1 MSRDLD
7 HQLRETLT
15 ERQVELHSSPVPPE
29 RLLHRARRRVARN
42 VVLGAATATVVVAG
56 SIGGIQALLNRIP
69 DRTLGGHG
77 SRVVL
82 PTEGPVPG
90 ETSLLIAS
98 GENDGERWAMR
109 VTSSPGSGLGLSW
122 GYEALGAGG
131 GGISPMRRGRIF
143 QGYGGSSS
151 PDYPDNDVTR
161 PPLPIGISGQVA
173 VQAERVELRL
183 ERGTVVQAALYRL
196 PDELIGP
203 AKVFLLFV
211 PGDTLLL
218 AGDLVAYD
226 DSGAELGR
234 EYFDLSPVSLFPK
247 VLEES
252 PPEAVAVMKDL
263 QLAGAVVGSYF
274 NTHGSYS
281 GLDPD
286 SASAISSEVEFNAS
300 PVAIPGEVSIRVDG
314 PQSLVLAS
322 ATADGAIYS
331 ACMEGGPGGAVYGR
345 NDTSDP
351 QGCTNGW
358 LDPSAEPPPM
368 GGGDRIA
375 TGSDP
380 NGNLWSLTLLD
391 VSGPGAET
399 PFELELLIGPIGAS
413 LPLEPLGDADLGSVG
428 AVPPSATPQDAP
440 PVADLP
446 TSVWGIASDRVDRV
460 ELRLDN
466 GRTFDGELYA
476 IPSRSIDAE
485 QAFLFLVPVEGPMTG
500 TVVAFNSRG
509 EELQLRDVH
518 SWG

>member
-1 MSRDLD
+1 MSWDLD
-7 HQLRETLT
+7 PQLRETLA
-15 ERQVELHSSPVPPE
+15 ERQAKLHPSPVPPE
-29 RLLHRARRRVARN
+29 GLLRRARRRVARN
-42 VVLGAATATVVVAG
+42 VVLGVVTATVIVAG
-56 SIGGIQALLNRIP
+56 SIGGIRMLVDRAP
-69 DRTLGGHG
+69 DRVAGGDG
-77 SRVVL
+77 DQAAL
-82 PTEGPVPG
+82 PTEGPTPG

-98 GENDGERWAMR
+98 GEHDGEQWTMR
-109 VTSSPGSGLGLSW
+109 VTSSPGSGFGLSW

-131 GGISPMRRGRIF
+131 GGISPMRRGQIF

-151 PDYPDNDVTR
+151 PDHPDNDATR

-183 ERGTVVQAALYRL
+183 ERGPVVEAALYRL
-196 PDELIGP
+196 ADELIGP

-226 DSGAELGR
+226 GSGAELGR

-263 QLAGAVVGSYF
+263 QLAGAVVGHYF

-286 SASAISSEVEFNAS
+286 SASAIASEVVFNTS
-300 PVAIPGEVSIRVDG
+300 SLAIPGEVSIRVSG

-322 ATADGAIYS
+322 ATEGGAIYS
-331 ACMEGGPGGAVYGR
+331 ACMVGGPGGAVYGR

-358 LDPSAEPPPM
+358 LDPSAEPPPT
-368 GGGDRIA
+368 GGQDRIA

-399 PFELELLIGPIGAS
+399 PYELELLIGPIGAS
-413 LPLEPLGDADLGSVG
+413 LPIQRLGDADLGSVG
-428 AVPPSATPQDAP
+428 AVPPSATPVDTP

-446 TSVWGIASDRVDRV
+446 TSVWGIASDRVARV
-460 ELRLDN
+460 ELRVDD
-466 GRTFDGELYA
+466 GATFDGKLYA
-476 IPSRSIDAE
+476 IPPGSSDAK
-485 QAFLFLVPVEGPMTG
+485 QAYLFLVPVEGPMTG
-500 TVVAFNSRG
+500 TVVAFDSRG
-509 EELQLRDVH
+509 EELQQREVESL
-518 SWG
+518 G

>member
-1 MSRDLD
+1 MNRDLD
-7 HQLRETLT
+7 HELHETLA
-15 ERQVELHSSPVPPE
+15 ERRAELRPSPVAPDG
-29 RLLHRARRRVARN
+29 LLRRARRRAVRT
-42 VVLGAATATVVVAG
+42 VVLGVVAATAIVAG
-56 SIGGIQALLNRIP
+56 SVGGIQALL
-69 DRTLGGHG
+69 DRTPHRTAGGDG
-77 SRVVL
+77 NRSVL
-82 PTEGPVPG
+82 PTDGPVPG

-98 GENDGERWAMR
+98 GEHDGERWTMR

-151 PDYPDNDVTR
+151 PDHPDNDATR

-183 ERGTVVQAALYRL
+183 ERGPVVEAALYRL

-234 EYFDLSPVSLFPK
+234 EYLDLSPVSLFPK

-263 QLAGAVVGSYF
+263 QLGGAVVGRYF

-286 SASAISSEVEFNAS
+286 SASAISSEVEFNTS
-300 PVAIPGEVSIRVDG
+300 PVAIPGEVSIRVSG

-322 ATADGAIYS
+322 ATEGGAIYS
-331 ACMEGGPGGAVYGR
+331 ACMDSPGGAVYGR

-358 LDPSAEPPPM
+358 LDPSAEPPPTS
-368 GGGDRIA
+368 GQDRIA

-413 LPLEPLGDADLGSVG
+413 LPLQRLGDADLGSVG
-428 AVPPSATPQDAP
+428 AVPPSATPVDTPA
-440 PVADLP
+440 VADLP

-460 ELRLDN
+460 ELRVDD
-466 GRTFDGELYA
+466 GATFDGELYT
-476 IPSRSIDAE
+476 IPPGSIDAE

-500 TVVAFNSRG
+500 TVVAFDSRG
-509 EELQLRDVH
+509 KELQQTEVKSL
-518 SWG
+518 G

>member
-1 MSRDLD
+1 MSTDLERR
-7 HQLRETLT
+7 LRELLA
-15 ERQVELHSSPVPPE
+15 EKHSEVGASPAAPPE
-29 RLLHRARRRVARN
+29 ILRRARRRAIRSG
-42 VVLGAATATVVVAG
+42 VVGALVVVALIAG
-56 SIGGIQALLNRIP
+56 AFVGVRAILDREPTRAIGEADTP
-69 DRTLGGHG
+69 
-77 SRVVL
+77 VVL

-90 ETSLLIAS
+90 ETSLLLAS
-98 GENDGERWAMR
+98 GENDGEPWTLR
-109 VTSSPGSGLGLSW
+109 VTNGPGYGFGLSFE
-122 GYEALGAGG
+122 YEALGGGG
-131 GGISPMRRGRIF
+131 GGISPMPQGRIF

-151 PDYPDNDVTR
+151 PDYPDHDPTR
-161 PPLPIGISGQVA
+161 SPLPIEISGQVA
-173 VQAERVELRL
+173 VQADRVELQL
-183 ERGTVVQAALYRL
+183 ERGPLVEAALYQL

-226 DSGAELGR
+226 DSGTELGR
-234 EYFDLSPVSLFPK
+234 EYLDLSPVSLFPK

-263 QLAGAVVGSYF
+263 QLAGAVVGRYF

-286 SASAISSEVEFNAS
+286 TASAISSEVEFNAA
-300 PVAIPGEVSIRVDG
+300 PVAIPGEVSIRVSG

-322 ATADGAIYS
+322 ATEGGAIYS
-331 ACMEGGPGGAVYGR
+331 ACMDSPGGSVYGR

-358 LDPSAEPPPM
+358 LDPSAEPPPA
-368 GGGDRIA
+368 GGDDRIA

-380 NGNLWSLTLLD
+380 NGNLWSMTLLD

-413 LPLEPLGDADLGSVG
+413 LPLQRLGDADLGSVG
-428 AVPPSATPQDAP
+428 AVPPSATPVDAP
-440 PVADLP
+440 AVADLP
-446 TSVWGIASDRVDRV
+446 TSVWGIASNRVARV
-460 ELRLDN
+460 ELRVDD
-466 GRTFDGELYA
+466 GATFDGELYA
-476 IPSRSIDAE
+476 IPPGSIDAE

-500 TVVAFNSRG
+500 TVVAFDSQG
-509 EELQLRDVH
+509 EELQQREVKSL
-518 SWG
+518 G

>member
-1 MSRDLD
+1 MNGDLD
-7 HQLRETLT
+7 RELHETLA
-15 ERQVELHSSPVPPE
+15 ERQAKLHPSPVPPE
-29 RLLHRARRRVARN
+29 GLLRRARRRLAWN
-42 VVLGAATATVVVAG
+42 VVLGVVTAAVIVAG
-56 SIGGIQALLNRIP
+56 SIGGIQMLVDRAP
-69 DRTLGGHG
+69 DRVPGGDG
-77 SRVVL
+77 DQAAL
-82 PTEGPVPG
+82 PTEGPTPG

-98 GENDGERWAMR
+98 GEQDGERWTMR
-109 VTSSPGSGLGLSW
+109 VTSSPGSGFGLSW

-131 GGISPMRRGRIF
+131 GGISPMRQGRIF

-151 PDYPDNDVTR
+151 PDYPDHDATR

-183 ERGTVVQAALYRL
+183 ERGPVVEAALYRL

-226 DSGAELGR
+226 GSGAELSR

-263 QLAGAVVGSYF
+263 QLAGAVVGRYF

-281 GLDPD
+281 GLDPE
-286 SASAISSEVEFNAS
+286 SASAIASDVKFNTS
-300 PVAIPGEVSIRVDG
+300 PVAIPGEVSIRVSG
-314 PQSLVLAS
+314 PQSVVLAS

-331 ACMEGGPGGAVYGR
+331 ACMDSPGGSVYGR

-358 LDPSAEPPPM
+358 LDPSAEPPPT
-368 GGGDRIA
+368 GGQDRIA

-413 LPLEPLGDADLGSVG
+413 LPVQRLGDADLGSVG
-428 AVPPSATPQDAP
+428 AVPPSATPVDAP
-440 PVADLP
+440 AVADLP
-446 TSVWGIASDRVDRV
+446 TSVWGIASDRVARV
-460 ELRLDN
+460 ELRVDD
-466 GRTFDGELYA
+466 GATFDGDLYA
-476 IPSRSIDAE
+476 IPPGSIAAE

-500 TVVAFNSRG
+500 TVVAFDSRG
-509 EELQLRDVH
+509 EELQRRGVE
-518 SWG
+518 SFG

>member
-7 HQLRETLT
+7 HQLREMLA
-15 ERQVELHSSPVPPE
+15 ERQAELHPSPVPPE
-29 RLLHRARRRVARN
+29 GLLRRARRRLARN
-42 VVLGAATATVVVAG
+42 VVLGVVTAAVIVAG
-56 SIGGIQALLNRIP
+56 SIGGIRMLLDRAP
-69 DRTLGGHG
+69 DRVPGGDG
-77 SRVVL
+77 DQAAL
-82 PTEGPVPG
+82 PTEGPTPG

-98 GENDGERWAMR
+98 GEQDGERWTMR

-131 GGISPMRRGRIF
+131 GGISPMRQGRIF

-151 PDYPDNDVTR
+151 PDYPDHDAAR

-173 VQAERVELRL
+173 VQAERVELRRA
-183 ERGTVVQAALYRL
+183 RGPVVEAALYRL

-226 DSGAELGR
+226 GSGAELSR

-263 QLAGAVVGSYF
+263 QLAGAVVGRYF

-281 GLDPD
+281 GLDPE
-286 SASAISSEVEFNAS
+286 SASAIASEVKFNTS
-300 PVAIPGEVSIRVDG
+300 PVAIPGEVSIRVSG
-314 PQSLVLAS
+314 PQSVVLAS

-331 ACMEGGPGGAVYGR
+331 ACMDSPGGSVYGR

-358 LDPSAEPPPM
+358 LDPSAEPPPT
-368 GGGDRIA
+368 GGQDRIA

-413 LPLEPLGDADLGSVG
+413 LPLQRLGEADLGSVG
-428 AVPPSATPQDAP
+428 AVPPSATPVDAP
-440 PVADLP
+440 AEADLP
-446 TSVWGIASDRVDRV
+446 TSVWGIASDRVARV
-460 ELRLDN
+460 ELRVDD
-466 GRTFDGELYA
+466 GATFDGELYA
-476 IPSRSIDAE
+476 IPPGSIAAE

-500 TVVAFNSRG
+500 TVVAFDSRG
-509 EELQLRDVH
+509 EELQRRGVE
-518 SWG
+518 SFG

>member
-1 MSRDLD
+1 MSTDLD
-7 HQLRETLT
+7 HQLRETLA
-15 ERQVELHSSPVPPE
+15 ERRARLRSSLVAPD
-29 RLLHRARRRVARN
+29 RLFRRARRRAVRT
-42 VVLGAATATVVVAG
+42 VVLGAISIAAIAAG
-56 SIGGIQALLNRIP
+56 SIGGIQALLSRAP
-69 DRTLGGHG
+69 DRTLGGDG
-77 SRVVL
+77 SPVVL
-82 PTEGPVPG
+82 PTEGPAPG
-90 ETSLLIAS
+90 ETSLLIAR
-98 GENDGERWAMR
+98 GEHDGERWTMR
-109 VTSSPGSGLGLSW
+109 VTSSPGIGLGLSW

-131 GGISPMRRGRIF
+131 GGISPIRRGRIF

-151 PDYPDNDVTR
+151 PDYPDHDPTR

-173 VQAERVELRL
+173 VQAERIELRL
-183 ERGTVVQAALYRL
+183 ERGPVVEAALYRL

-247 VLEES
+247 VLEKS

-263 QLAGAVVGSYF
+263 QLAGAVVGRYF
-274 NTHGSYS
+274 NTQGSYS
-281 GLDPD
+281 GLNPD
-286 SASAISSEVEFNAS
+286 SASAISSEVEFNTS
-300 PVAIPGEVSIRVDG
+300 PVAIPGEVSIRVSG
-314 PQSLVLAS
+314 PQSLILAS

-331 ACMEGGPGGAVYGR
+331 ACMDSPGGAVYGR

-358 LDPSAEPPPM
+358 LDPSAEPPPT
-368 GGGDRIA
+368 GGQDRIA

-413 LPLEPLGDADLGSVG
+413 LPLQRLGDADLGSIG
-428 AVPPSATPQDAP
+428 AVPPSATPVETP

-446 TSVWGIASDRVDRV
+446 TSVWGIASDRVARV
-460 ELRLDN
+460 ELRVDD
-466 GRTFDGELYA
+466 GATFDGELYA
-476 IPSRSIDAE
+476 IPPGSIDAE

-500 TVVAFNSRG
+500 TVVAFDSQG
-509 EELQLRDVH
+509 EELQRKGVKSL
-518 SWG
+518 G

>member
-1 MSRDLD
+1 MNTDLD
-7 HQLRETLT
+7 RQLRETLS
-15 ERQVELHSSPVPPE
+15 ERQAQLRPSPVAPDG
-29 RLLHRARRRVARN
+29 LLRRARRRAVRT
-42 VVLGAATATVVVAG
+42 VVLGVVSAAVIVAG
-56 SIGGIQALLNRIP
+56 SVGGIQALLDWAP
-69 DRTLGGHG
+69 DRTVGGDVD
-77 SRVVL
+77 RAVL
-82 PTEGPVPG
+82 PTDGPAPG
-90 ETSLLIAS
+90 ETSLLLAS
-98 GENDGERWAMR
+98 GEHDGERWTLR
-109 VTSSPGSGLGLSW
+109 VTNGPGYGLGLSF
-122 GYEALGAGG
+122 GYEALGGGG
-131 GGISPMRRGRIF
+131 GGISPMPQGRIF

-151 PDYPDNDVTR
+151 PDYPDHNPTR

-173 VQAERVELRL
+173 VQAEGVELQL
-183 ERGTVVQAALYRL
+183 ERGPVVEAALFQL

-226 DSGAELGR
+226 DSGTELGR

-252 PPEAVAVMKDL
+252 PPVAVAVMKDL
-263 QLAGAVVGSYF
+263 QLGGAVVGRYF

-286 SASAISSEVEFNAS
+286 SASAISSEVEFNDS
-300 PVAIPGEVSIRVDG
+300 PVAVPGEVSLRVSG

-331 ACMEGGPGGAVYGR
+331 VCMDGGSASVYGR

-358 LDPSAEPPPM
+358 LDPSAEPPPAD
-368 GGGDRIA
+368 GQDRIA

-380 NGNLWSLTLLD
+380 NGNLWSLTLLQ

-399 PFELELLIGPIGAS
+399 AVELELLIGPIGAS
-413 LPLEPLGDADLGSVG
+413 LPLEPLRYADLGSVG
-428 AVPPSATPQDAP
+428 AVPPSATLVDAP

-446 TSVWGIASDRVDRV
+446 TSVWGIASDRVARV
-460 ELRLDN
+460 ELRVDD
-466 GRTFDGELYA
+466 GATFNGELYA
-476 IPSRSIDAE
+476 IPPGSIDAE
-485 QAFLFLVPVEGPMTG
+485 QAFLFLVPVEGPMAG
-500 TVVAFNSRG
+500 TLVAFDSRG
-509 EELQLRDVH
+509 EELQRKAVESL
-518 SWG
+518 G

>member
-1 MSRDLD
+1 MNTDLD
-7 HQLRETLT
+7 HRLRETLT
-15 ERQVELHSSPVPPE
+15 ERRARLRPSPVAPDG
-29 RLLHRARRRVARN
+29 LLRRARRRAVRTVILG
-42 VVLGAATATVVVAG
+42 VVSAAAIVAG
-56 SIGGIQALLNRIP
+56 SVGGIHALLDRSP
-69 DRTLGGHG
+69 DRTLGGNG
-77 SRVVL
+77 DRPVL
-82 PTEGPVPG
+82 PTDGPVPG
-90 ETSLLIAS
+90 ETSLLLAS
-98 GENDGERWAMR
+98 GEHDGERWTLR
-109 VTSSPGSGLGLSW
+109 VTNGPGSGLGLSW

-131 GGISPMRRGRIF
+131 GGISPMPQGRIF

-151 PDYPDNDVTR
+151 PDYPDHDPTR

-173 VQAERVELRL
+173 VQADRVELRL
-183 ERGTVVQAALYRL
+183 ERGPVAEAALYQL

-226 DSGAELGR
+226 DSGGELGR
-234 EYFDLSPVSLFPK
+234 VYFDLSPVSLFPK

-252 PPEAVAVMKDL
+252 PPQAVAVMKDL
-263 QLAGAVVGSYF
+263 QLAGAVVARYF

-281 GLDPD
+281 GLNPD
-286 SASAISSEVEFNAS
+286 SASAISSEVMFNAS
-300 PVAIPGEVSIRVDG
+300 PVAIPGEVSIRVSG

-331 ACMEGGPGGAVYGR
+331 ACMDGAGGSVYGR

-358 LDPSAEPPPM
+358 LKPSAKPPPT
-368 GGGDRIA
+368 GGQDRIA

-380 NGNLWSLTLLD
+380 NGNLWSLTLLRTQ
-391 VSGPGAET
+391 GADT
-399 PFELELLIGPIGAS
+399 PYELELLIGPIGAS

-428 AVPPSATPQDAP
+428 AVPPSATPVDAP

-446 TSVWGIASDRVDRV
+446 TSVWGIASDRVAQV
-460 ELRLDN
+460 ELRLDD
-466 GRTFDGELYA
+466 GRTFHGELYA
-476 IPSRSIDAE
+476 IPPGSIDAE

-500 TVVAFNSRG
+500 TVVAFDSRG
-509 EELQLRDVH
+509 EELQRRPVESL
-518 SWG
+518 G